1 MTTLR
6 LRWSDRYAR
15 AFPPR
20 LLRLLAL
27 PLGRHLNTD
36 DAYRWEATR
45 MLNNAFCYVQQEGI
59 EGDYAEFGVFEG
71 RLLSAAWQAIQRYGL
86 SRASMHAYDSFEGL
100 PAVQGVDE
108 YGPFRTGQFRSPRR
122 VFDAE
127 TRKIPAERLTVTE
140 GLFDV
145 SLPGADKHR
154 IAVAWVDCDL
164 YQSTVPVLDF
174 LTTQLQDGAVLVFDD
189 WFCFH
194 GRPDRGEQRACREWL
209 DANTEISLVPYR
221 DFHWAGRSFLVNR
234 DQR

>member
-1 MTTLR
+1 MKR
-6 LRWSDRYAR
+6 SRWRWSDAYAR

-45 MLNNAFCYVQQEGI
+45 MLHNAFNYVRNEGV
-59 EGDYAEFGVFEG
+59 EGDYAEFGVWEG
-71 RLLSAAWQAIQRYGL
+71 RLVAAAWEAIQRHGL
-86 SRASMHAYDSFEGL
+86 SRMSMHAYDSFEGL

-108 YGPFRTGQFRSPRR
+108 GGPFSTGQFHGPRH

-127 TRKIPAERLTVTE
+127 TRKIPAERLTVTA
-140 GLFDV
+140 GLFDD
-145 SLPGADKHR
+145 SLPQAEKHR

-164 YQSTVPVLDF
+164 YESTIPVLEF
-174 LTTQLQDGAVLVFDD
+174 LTTQLQDGSVLVFDD

-209 DANTEISLVPYR
+209 DASPEISLVPYR

-234 DQR
+234 D